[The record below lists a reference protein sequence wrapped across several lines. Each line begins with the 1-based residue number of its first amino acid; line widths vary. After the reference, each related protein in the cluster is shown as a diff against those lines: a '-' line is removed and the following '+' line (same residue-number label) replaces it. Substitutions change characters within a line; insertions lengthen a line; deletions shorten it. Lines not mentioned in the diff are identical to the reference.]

1 MTTKT
6 KGLHRKH
13 SLIAE
18 HYDGFVDK
26 MLVRRKGVP
35 DYYYQLNADQNE
47 KNELIMQSMNT
58 KINYL
63 KNPRYKKD
71 RAPIEYAD
79 LITGTMRDPTCPFR
93 ADPEVILFEDYSLNE
108 IYSISMTLVNSD
120 KVLRRV
126 KFIPPSSGEF
136 SIANVIYPT
145 VETGLIAP
153 GNHVVFE
160 IFFKA
165 NSLADYDDELIII
178 TEENNFRIPLLAR
191 REQPDLDLKGKIECN
206 SCWIGQDSVTKL
218 EVTNNGGVAG
228 FWFIDSPE
236 EAKTIPDQYR
246 DAGEFIRE
254 DFTIFPNKF
263 YLRKGQ
269 KCVLNTRFFPK
280 KDGFAEVGFT
290 LACDNLRTYC
300 FSLQAEANMIEL

>member
-1 MTTKT
+1 MKRQQKKKFNKIKLDSLFFDFNFSFPIRLKIAKLQKKKFPVPKTVTPRLMTTKS

-71 RAPIEYAD
+71 RAPIKYAD
-79 LITGTMRDPTCPFR
+79 AVVGTMRDPACPFR

-178 TEENNFRIPLLAR
+178 TEENNFRIP
-191 REQPDLDLKGKIECN
+191 
-206 SCWIGQDSVTKL
+206 
-218 EVTNNGGVAG
+218 
-228 FWFIDSPE
+228 
-236 EAKTIPDQYR
+236 
-246 DAGEFIRE
+246 
-254 DFTIFPNKF
+254 
-263 YLRKGQ
+263 
-269 KCVLNTRFFPK
+269 
-280 KDGFAEVGFT
+280 
-290 LACDNLRTYC
+290 
-300 FSLQAEANMIEL
+300 